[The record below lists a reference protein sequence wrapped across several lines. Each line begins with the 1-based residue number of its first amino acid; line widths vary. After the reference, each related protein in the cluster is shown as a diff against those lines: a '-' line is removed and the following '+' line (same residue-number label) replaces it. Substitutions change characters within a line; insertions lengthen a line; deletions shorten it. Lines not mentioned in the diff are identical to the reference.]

1 MDGDPLERAAA
12 LVERETATAIEST
25 RIVEQ
30 LTTAVE
36 SVLVLSVETSEGAY
50 WVVDDDR
57 EASCYP
63 IEAYRSA
70 DAALTEHQGGSW

>member
-1 MDGDPLERAAA
+1 MERAAA
-12 LVERETATAIEST
+12 LVEPETTAATEST

-36 SVLVLSVETSEGAY
+36 SVLALAVETAEATY

-57 EASCYP
+57 EPTCYP
-63 IEAYRSA
+63 VESCRSA
-70 DAALTEHQGGSW
+70 DAALAEHMGTPW

>member
-1 MDGDPLERAAA
+1 MERAAA
-12 LVERETATAIEST
+12 LVERETATVIEST

-36 SVLVLSVETSEGAY
+36 SVLVLAVETAEGTY

-57 EASCYP
+57 EATCYP
-63 IEAYRSA
+63 VESFRSA
-70 DAALTEHQGGSW
+70 DAALTEHMGTPW